1 MSAERNMYM
10 QKPHLIVIGGATASG
25 KTAAAVRL
33 CEKIGGEVVSC
44 DSMQIYRGM
53 DVGTAKP
60 TLEERRGI
68 PHHMIDIIDPDESY
82 SASRFKEDAAACIGD
97 ILSRGKR
104 LVLCGGTGL
113 YIDALTRPMDF
124 ALPSDPALRETLNAI
139 SWQEN
144 GKKILHAMLGEI
156 DPESAARLHPND
168 VRRVARAIEIYRLTG
183 HTMTE
188 QMALDRQREGDYEV
202 TFFALDWPRDVLY
215 DRIDRRVDQMMA
227 CGLADEVK
235 RLLAN
240 GLSADSTAMQA
251 LGYKEIVMALDGKCD
266 MSEAVE
272 EIKLGSRHYAKR
284 QLTWLR
290 RDGRA
295 RFIDAQ
301 DRTTDDIVQIM
312 MGDIENDNH

>member
-1 MSAERNMYM
+1 M

-33 CEKIGGEVVSC
+33 CKEIDGEVISC

-53 DVGTAKP
+53 DIGTAKP
-60 TLEERRGI
+60 TLEERQGI
-68 PHHMIDIIDPDESY
+68 LHHMIDIVDPDESY
-82 SASRFKEDAAACIGD
+82 SASRFKEDAAACVAD
-97 ILSRGKR
+97 ILGRGKKV
-104 LVLCGGTGL
+104 VLCGGTGL

-124 ALPSDPALRETLNAI
+124 ALPSDPALREELNAI
-139 SWQEN
+139 AQQEN
-144 GKKILHAMLGEI
+144 GKRTLHALLEEI
-156 DPESAARLHPND
+156 DPESAKRLHPND

-183 HTMTE
+183 QTMTALT
-188 QMALDRQREGDYEV
+188 ALDRQREGDYCI
-202 TFFALDWPRDVLY
+202 TFFALDWPRETLY
-215 DRIDRRVDQMMA
+215 NRIDCRVDLMMR
-227 CGLADEVK
+227 LDLVDEVK
-235 RLLAN
+235 RLLAG

-251 LGYKEIVMALDGKCD
+251 LGYKEIVAALENRCE
-266 MSEAVE
+266 MNEAVS

-301 DRTTDDIVQIM
+301 NKTTEDIVEIM
-312 MGDIENDNH
+312 MGEIEHDCN

>member
-1 MSAERNMYM
+1 M
-10 QKPHLIVIGGATASG
+10 KPTLLALVGPTGSG
-25 KTAAAVRL
+25 KTQTAIELASAL
-33 CEKIGGEVVSC
+33 DAEIVSM
-44 DSMQIYRGM
+44 DSMQVYRGM

-68 PHHMIDIIDPDESY
+68 AHHMIDIIDPGESY
-82 SASRFKEDAAACIGD
+82 SASRFKEDAAACVRD

-104 LVLCGGTGL
+104 PVLCGGTGL

-124 ALPSDPALRETLNAI
+124 ALPSDSALRDELNAL
-139 SWQEN
+139 SQREN
-144 GKKILHAMLGEI
+144 GKEALHAMLKEI
-156 DPESAARLHPND
+156 DPESARRLHPND
-168 VRRVARAIEIYRLTG
+168 VRRVVRAIEIYRLTG
-183 HTMTE
+183 RTMTE
-188 QMALDRQREGDYEV
+188 QMALDRQREGDYDV
-202 TFFALDWPRDVLY
+202 TFFALNWPRDVLY

-227 CGLADEVK
+227 CGLVDEVK
-235 RLLAN
+235 RLLEN

-251 LGYKEIVMALDGKCD
+251 LGYKEIVMALEGKCD
-266 MSEAVE
+266 MSEAVD

-295 RFIDAQ
+295 RFIDVQ
-301 DRTTDDIVQIM
+301 NRTTDDIVQIM

>member
-1 MSAERNMYM
+1 M

-33 CEKIGGEVVSC
+33 CEEIGGEVVSC

-60 TLEERRGI
+60 TPEERRGI

-82 SASRFKEDAAACIGD
+82 SASRFKEDAAACVGD
-97 ILSRGKR
+97 ILSRGKQP
-104 LVLCGGTGL
+104 VLCGGTGL
-113 YIDALTRPMDF
+113 YVDALTRPMDF
-124 ALPSDPALRETLNAI
+124 ALPSDPALRDELIAV
-139 SWQEN
+139 SQQEN
-144 GKKILHAMLGEI
+144 GKRTLHAMLEEI
-156 DPESAARLHPND
+156 DPESAQRLHPND

-188 QMALDRQREGDYEV
+188 QMALDRQREGDYDV

-227 CGLADEVK
+227 CGLVDEVK

-251 LGYKEIVMALDGKCD
+251 LGYKEIVMALEGKCD
-266 MSEAVE
+266 MSEAVD

-301 DRTTDDIVQIM
+301 NRTTDDIVKIM
-312 MGDIENDNH
+312 MGDIEHDNH

>member
-1 MSAERNMYM
+1 
-10 QKPHLIVIGGATASG
+10 
-25 KTAAAVRL
+25 
-33 CEKIGGEVVSC
+33 
-44 DSMQIYRGM
+44 MQIYRGM

-68 PHHMIDIIDPDESY
+68 AHHMIDIIDPGESY
-82 SASRFKEDAAACIGD
+82 SASRFKEDAAACVRD
-97 ILSRGKR
+97 ILSRGKQP
-104 LVLCGGTGL
+104 VLCGGTGL

-124 ALPSDPALRETLNAI
+124 ALPSDSALRDELNAL
-139 SWQEN
+139 SQREN
-144 GKKILHAMLGEI
+144 GKEALHAMLKEI
-156 DPESAARLHPND
+156 DPESARRLHPND
-168 VRRVARAIEIYRLTG
+168 VRRVVRAIEIYRLTG

-188 QMALDRQREGDYEV
+188 QMALDRQREGDYDV
-202 TFFALDWPRDVLY
+202 TFFALNWPRDVLY

-227 CGLADEVK
+227 CGLVDEVK
-235 RLLAN
+235 RLLEN

-251 LGYKEIVMALDGKCD
+251 LGYKEIVMALEGKCD
-266 MSEAVE
+266 MSEAVD

-295 RFIDAQ
+295 RFIDVQ
-301 DRTTDDIVQIM
+301 NRTTDDIVQIM

>member
-1 MSAERNMYM
+1 
-10 QKPHLIVIGGATASG
+10 
-25 KTAAAVRL
+25 
-33 CEKIGGEVVSC
+33 
-44 DSMQIYRGM
+44 MQIYRGM

-68 PHHMIDIIDPDESY
+68 PHHMIDIIDPGESY

-104 LVLCGGTGL
+104 PVLCGGTGL

-124 ALPSDPALRETLNAI
+124 ALPSDPALREALNAV
-139 SWQEN
+139 SQREN
-144 GKKILHAMLGEI
+144 GKKILHAMLEEI

>member
-68 PHHMIDIIDPDESY
+68 PHHMIDIIAPGESY
-82 SASRFKEDAAACIGD
+82 SVSRFKEDAAACISD

-104 LVLCGGTGL
+104 PVLCGGTGL

-124 ALPSDPALRETLNAI
+124 ALPSDPALREALNAV
-139 SWQEN
+139 SQREN
-144 GKKILHAMLGEI
+144 GKKILHAMLEEI
-156 DPESAARLHPND
+156 DPESARRLHPND

-188 QMALDRQREGDYEV
+188 QMALDRQRKGDYEV

-251 LGYKEIVMALDGKCD
+251 LGYKEIVMALEGKCD

-301 DRTTDDIVQIM
+301 GRTTDDIVQIM

>member
-1 MSAERNMYM
+1 M

-25 KTAAAVRL
+25 KTSAAVKL
-33 CEKIGGEVVSC
+33 CKEIDGEVVSC

-60 TLEERRGI
+60 TVEERLGI
-68 PHHMIDIIDPDESY
+68 PHHMIDIIDPSESY
-82 SASRFKEDAAACIGD
+82 SASRFKEDAAACVSD
-97 ILSRGKR
+97 ILRRRKQP
-104 LVLCGGTGL
+104 VLCGGTGL

-124 ALPSDPALRETLNAI
+124 ALPSDPALREKLIAV
-139 SWQEN
+139 SQREN
-144 GKKILHAMLGEI
+144 GRRTLHAMLEDI
-156 DPESAARLHPND
+156 DPESARRLHPND

-188 QMALDRQREGDYEV
+188 KMALDRQREGDYDV
-202 TFFALDWPRDVLY
+202 TFFALDWPREVLY

-227 CGLADEVK
+227 CGLVDEVK

-251 LGYKEIVMALDGKCD
+251 LGYKEIVMAFEGKCD
-266 MSEAVE
+266 MSEAAD

-301 DRTTDDIVQIM
+301 NRTTDDIVKIM
-312 MGDIENDNH
+312 MGDIEHDNH

>member
-1 MSAERNMYM
+1 
-10 QKPHLIVIGGATASG
+10 
-25 KTAAAVRL
+25 
-33 CEKIGGEVVSC
+33 
-44 DSMQIYRGM
+44 MQIYRGM

-68 PHHMIDIIDPDESY
+68 AHHMIDIIDPGESY
-82 SASRFKEDAAACIGD
+82 SASRFKEDAAACVRD

-104 LVLCGGTGL
+104 PVLCGGTGL

-124 ALPSDPALRETLNAI
+124 ALPSDSALRDELNAL
-139 SWQEN
+139 SQREN
-144 GKKILHAMLGEI
+144 GKEALHAMLKEI
-156 DPESAARLHPND
+156 DPESARRLHPND
-168 VRRVARAIEIYRLTG
+168 VRRVVRAIEIYRLTG

-188 QMALDRQREGDYEV
+188 QMAIDRQREGDYDV
-202 TFFALDWPRDVLY
+202 TFFALNWPRDVLY

-227 CGLADEVK
+227 CGLVDEVK
-235 RLLAN
+235 RLLEN

-251 LGYKEIVMALDGKCD
+251 LGYKEIVMALEGKCD
-266 MSEAVE
+266 MSEAVD

-295 RFIDAQ
+295 RFIDVQ
-301 DRTTDDIVQIM
+301 NRTTDDIVQIM

>member
-1 MSAERNMYM
+1 MFM

-33 CEKIGGEVVSC
+33 CEEISGEVVSC

-60 TLEERRGI
+60 TPEERRGI

-82 SASRFKEDAAACIGD
+82 SASRFKEDAAACVGD
-97 ILSRGKR
+97 ILSRGKQP
-104 LVLCGGTGL
+104 VLCGGTGL
-113 YIDALTRPMDF
+113 YVDALTRPMDF
-124 ALPSDPALRETLNAI
+124 ALPSDPALRDELIAV
-139 SWQEN
+139 SQREN
-144 GKKILHAMLGEI
+144 GKRTLHAMLEEI
-156 DPESAARLHPND
+156 DPESAQRLHPND

-188 QMALDRQREGDYEV
+188 QMALDRQREGDYDV

-227 CGLADEVK
+227 CGLVGEVK
-235 RLLAN
+235 QLLAN

-251 LGYKEIVMALDGKCD
+251 LGYKEIVMALEGKCD
-266 MSEAVE
+266 MSEAVD

-290 RDGRA
+290 RDPAVHWIEWEKNRDFARA
-295 RFIDAQ
+295 M
-301 DRTTDDIVQIM
+301 QISTEILSAE
-312 MGDIENDNH
+312 GLS

>member
-1 MSAERNMYM
+1 M

-33 CEKIGGEVVSC
+33 CEEIGGEVVSC

-60 TLEERRGI
+60 TPEERRGI
-68 PHHMIDIIDPDESY
+68 PHHMIDIIDPSESY
-82 SASRFKEDAAACIGD
+82 SASRFKENAAARVSD
-97 ILSRGKR
+97 IFSRGKQP
-104 LVLCGGTGL
+104 VLCGGTGL

-124 ALPSDPALRETLNAI
+124 ALPSDPALREELIAI
-139 SWQEN
+139 SQREN
-144 GKKILHAMLGEI
+144 GKRTLHAMLEEI
-156 DPESAARLHPND
+156 DPESAQRLHPND

-188 QMALDRQREGDYEV
+188 QMALDRQREGDYAV
-202 TFFALDWPRDVLY
+202 TFFALDWPREMLY

-227 CGLADEVK
+227 CGLVDEVK

-251 LGYKEIVMALDGKCD
+251 LGYKEIVMALEGKCD
-266 MSEAVE
+266 MSEAAD

-295 RFIDAQ
+295 HFIGAQ
-301 DRTTDDIVQIM
+301 NRTTDDIVKIM
-312 MGDIENDNH
+312 MGDIEHDNH